1 MENDFN
7 YDNIGE
13 ILSNI
18 PDNYKILEETIDIEV
33 QKDFYESSKSLDFN
47 AELDAIDILIEKLN
61 NAALSVADKKSTLQK
76 LAMIDSVDAFRALE
90 AYSQKPQNELK
101 DWAVLSLQQSRMIM
115 HTSLL
120 DEQQVFISTGLGGK
134 NDKLRYFLIFPFNE
148 VLDVNTIQ
156 KKSLEQELKYFLG
169 RHGAE
174 LEEINF
180 QNGFATGLALIPLK
194 APVSDIIAETLLEC
208 NQYGNF
214 LSDDVIITNIKKFN
228 ITEILEIIKN
238 HEQQNQSGITDIAIE

>member
-1 MENDFN
+1 MDNDFN

-33 QKDFYESSKSLDFN
+33 QKDFYESSKSLEFN
-47 AELDAIDILIEKLN
+47 AELDAIDILIENLN
-61 NAALSVADKKSTLQK
+61 STALSVADKKSTLQK

-90 AYSQKPQNELK
+90 AYSLKPQTELK

-148 VLDVNTIQ
+148 IIDINTIQ
-156 KKSLEQELKYFLG
+156 KNSLEQELKYFLG

-194 APVSDIIAETLLEC
+194 APVAEIIAETLYEC

-238 HEQQNQSGITDIAIE
+238 HEQQNKSGITDIAVE

>member
-7 YDNIGE
+7 YDNIGD

-61 NAALSVADKKSTLQK
+61 NTALSVADKKSTLQK

-90 AYSQKPQNELK
+90 AYSLDPQTELK

-148 VLDVNTIQ
+148 IININTIQ
-156 KKSLEQELKYFLG
+156 KNSLEQELKYFLG

-194 APVSDIIAETLLEC
+194 APVAEIIAETLCEC
-208 NQYGNF
+208 NQYGDF

-238 HEQQNQSGITDIAIE
+238 HEQQNQSGITDITIE